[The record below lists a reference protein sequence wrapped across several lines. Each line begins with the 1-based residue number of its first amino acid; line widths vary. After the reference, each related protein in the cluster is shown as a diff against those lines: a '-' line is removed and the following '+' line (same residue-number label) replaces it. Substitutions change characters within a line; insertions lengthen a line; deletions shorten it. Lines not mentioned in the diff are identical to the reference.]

1 MPPEVTAVLKK
12 IEEIEAE
19 MKKIGFWQE
28 NPLPDEKYGFEQA
41 FGADTMTF
49 PQWLQ
54 FVLAPRV
61 HQIIAENGNFP
72 GSSMVAVQAAA
83 VFAENEKARDLIKL
97 LAEFDAL
104 FNRVPPMSILFI
116 PPGAQVMIGAPAQPM
131 PESTKEALKSLVG
144 SIPEITEAHLP
155 QLIAPAVMRAPGQV
169 LVTVMESQEAA
180 DRALAA
186 LDAGIATIIGED
198 GHLDVLALAP
208 SSPLLESVR
217 NIGLRIK

>member
-1 MPPEVTAVLKK
+1 MPPEISAVLKK
-12 IEEIEAE
+12 IEDIEAE
-19 MKKIGFWQE
+19 MKRSGFWQDE
-28 NPLPDEKYGFEQA
+28 PLPEEKYTFQQA

-54 FVLAPRV
+54 FVLVSRV
-61 HQIIAENGNFP
+61 HQIIAEKGNFP
-72 GSSMVAVQAAA
+72 NSSMVAVQAAA
-83 VFAENEKARDLIKL
+83 VFADNDKVRDLIKL

-131 PESTKEALKSLVG
+131 PDSTMEALKNLVG
-144 SIPEITEAHLP
+144 GIPEITEAHLP
-155 QLIAPAVMRAPGQV
+155 QLIAPAVMQAPGQV

-186 LDAGIATIIGED
+186 LDAGITKILGED

-208 SSPLLESVR
+208 SSPLLGSVR